1 MTDVAATASL
11 THDEAPSRRIL
22 VAVDGSPGSRA
33 ALRRAATEATAHGAS
48 LEVVMAWSYLDQVIA
63 PKAEPQ
69 YGEERAAEDLAAI
82 VEEELGEQPAV
93 GLDVHV
99 VNDLP
104 ARAILGR
111 AEGAWLV
118 VVGSRGLGGF
128 KGLLLG
134 SVSQQIVHHAP
145 CPVLVVPGPERSGA
159 PPR

>member
-1 MTDVAATASL
+1 VTEVAAENL
-11 THDEAPSRRIL
+11 TPGLAPSKRIL

-48 LEVVMAWSYLDQVIA
+48 MEIVMAWSYLDQVIA
-63 PKAEPQ
+63 PKADPQ
-69 YGEERAAEDLAAI
+69 YGEGRAAEDLAAI
-82 VEEELGEQPAV
+82 VAEELGEQRGV
-93 GLDVHV
+93 DLDVHV

-104 ARAILGR
+104 ARAILAR

-145 CPVLVVPGPERSGA
+145 CPVLVVPGPERNGA
-159 PPR
+159 PPS